1 MDLIERLRPRWRH
14 PDPDVRAA
22 AVRELGEQEQ
32 ERLATIARS
41 DPDARVRRAAIKR
54 LDDPVVL
61 EGLVHGEAEP
71 AVRDLAVER
80 VRETRVAIASSS
92 RPLAECEAALASLTD
107 DRSLV
112 AVATAGA
119 HESLRRAAL
128 ARATGDRVL
137 RDVVRSAADPA
148 IRREALDR
156 IGDAGVLRS
165 IAVGDGPLEVALHA
179 LERIDDVDVLRVI
192 AESRSA
198 AKSVRQRARTLVP
211 AGAAEASRL
220 AFKAGRARQ
229 IELCATVDALTGEAD
244 VLRAAERVRE
254 AQRAWREL
262 ASTVPPRNDLIR
274 RFETGCEAILEQAAS
289 LERRLVGA
297 EHVRLAREES
307 LNARKALC
315 AQVEALDGPD
325 AARALAAARSAWS
338 RLSPVPEEEGVAL
351 WRRFALACEACTT
364 RHHAWL
370 AHEKLRAELET
381 LVEEA
386 DALAD
391 ATPPPAPKIWQAM
404 EKRWAARQPTD
415 RLTDDVRALQRRFTD
430 AGMRLHQRRQETD
443 ERRAE
448 LRHENLTRLEKLCA
462 RAEELATS
470 PTLKPS
476 TGRTELQA
484 MEAALVDLGPLPPS
498 ERRAAWT
505 ERLSAAHDRL
515 LRRLRQE
522 EETEEWRRWAN
533 VNAQEEIIRR
543 VEGLL
548 ESNDLAEGTRLLGRL
563 QDEWAKVATATP
575 EKSRALWERFRTVRN
590 ELHRRCDAYLAEN
603 LEKKR
608 ALCAQV
614 EGLGDSTN
622 WNETAELIK
631 GIQAEW
637 KQIGPVPGK
646 HAQTLWQQFREP
658 CDRFF
663 ARRKEHF
670 NHVDAER
677 RENAQKKI
685 ALCEQAEALADS
697 TDWEATTTVMKQL
710 QAAWKQSGPLPRA
723 QSEALWQR
731 FRTACD
737 RFFDRRNRREE
748 IARETQVQLAQA
760 ICDDVDA
767 LATALTG
774 EDAPAAEQVGQTLDE
789 RWGEW
794 LRLDLGTRD
803 DVRALAER
811 LYAACERIAATQP
824 ESLRGTRLDPEAT
837 RKRREKLC
845 ARLEELVP
853 PPAEAPRQKSL
864 QEMALALR
872 DKLATNTIAGSAS
885 GGAGRRQDVA
895 REVERITASWAHLGP
910 ALDADARALAE
921 RFASARARA
930 TAGSK

>member
-1 MDLIERLRPRWRH
+1 MELIERLRPRWRH

-22 AVRELGEQEQ
+22 AVREMGAEEQD
-32 ERLATIARS
+32 RLATIARS

-61 EGLVHGEAEP
+61 EGIVHGEAEP
-71 AVRDLAVER
+71 SVRDFAVER
-80 VRETRVAIASSS
+80 VRETQIAIASSS
-92 RPLAECEAALASLTD
+92 RPLPECEAALASLTD
-107 DRSLV
+107 DRSLA
-112 AVATAGA
+112 AVASAGE
-119 HESLRRAAL
+119 HESVRRAAL

-165 IAVGDGPLEVALHA
+165 IAVGEGPLEIALHA
-179 LERIDDVDVLRVI
+179 LERIDDVDVLRTI
-192 AESRSA
+192 AESRSTT
-198 AKSVRQRARTLVP
+198 KSVRQRARTLLP
-211 AGAAEASRL
+211 AGAGDGSRV
-220 AFKAGRARQ
+220 AFKEGRARQ
-229 IELCATVDALTGEAD
+229 IELCGMVDALTGESD

-254 AQRAWREL
+254 AQREWRQL
-262 ASTVPPRNDLIR
+262 VSAVPPRNDLTT

-289 LERRLVGA
+289 LERRLAGF
-297 EHVRLAREES
+297 EHIRMAIEES

-315 AQVEALDGPD
+315 EQVEALDGPD

-338 RLSPVPEEEGVAL
+338 RLPPVPDEDGVAL
-351 WRRFALACEACTT
+351 WRRFALACEACTA

-370 AHEKLRAELET
+370 AHEKLRAELAT

-386 DALAD
+386 EALAD

-415 RLTDDVRALQRRFTD
+415 GMTDDILALQRRLTE
-430 AGMRLHQRRQETD
+430 AGLHLQRRRHETD

-448 LRHENLTRLEKLCA
+448 IRQENLTRLEKLCA
-462 RAEELATS
+462 RVEGMAAAQSVKPNTARAELGEV
-470 PTLKPS
+470 
-476 TGRTELQA
+476 
-484 MEAALVDLGPLPPS
+484 EAALADLGPLPPS

-505 ERLSAAHDRL
+505 ERLSAAHDQL

-575 EKSRALWERFRTVRN
+575 EKSQTLWERFRTARN
-590 ELHRRCDAYLAEN
+590 ELHKRCDAYFAEN

-614 EGLGDSTN
+614 ESLGDSTA

-631 GIQAEW
+631 RVQAEW

-646 HAQTLWQQFREP
+646 HAQPLWQQFREP

-670 NHVDAER
+670 DHVDAER
-677 RENAQKKI
+677 RDNAQKKT

-697 TDWEATTTVMKQL
+697 TDWEATTTAMKQL

-748 IARETQVQLAQA
+748 IARETQLQKARA
-760 ICDDVDA
+760 ICDEIEA
-767 LATALTG
+767 LATALTA
-774 EDAPAAEQVGQTLDE
+774 EDVPAAEHVRQTLDE

-794 LRLDLGTRD
+794 LRLELDARD
-803 DVRALAER
+803 DVRELTER
-811 LYAACERIAATQP
+811 LYAGCERIAAMQP
-824 ESLRGTRLDPEAT
+824 ESVRGTRLDPEAT

-845 ARLEELVP
+845 ARLEELAPAAAEP
-853 PPAEAPRQKSL
+853 PRPKSL

-872 DKLATNTIAGSAS
+872 DKLATNTIAGAAA
-885 GGAGRRQDVA
+885 GGGGRRLDVA
-895 REVERITASWAHLGP
+895 REVERISASWAHLGP
-910 ALDADARALAE
+910 PLDDDARALAE
-921 RFASARARA
+921 RFERARARVA
-930 TAGSK
+930 AAPK